1 MNFKVKTADRRGKI
15 EEFSMPGDSDGQIRE
30 MLLGQ
35 GLYPLSIEK
44 LPYSISSIFSG
55 ADLKPLVFSFG
66 RSARLIEFSR
76 LLSLLIRA
84 GMSVNEAF
92 AVLCEKND
100 GGYFAGVLDEVRAAV
115 VSGIPLSLAMSR
127 HPDVF
132 DELFIRSVASGESA
146 GNLGDVL
153 SNLRLY
159 YQKMQEFYN
168 KLLSAAIYPIVI
180 LILSAIGITYLFMN
194 VVPTYVKLFRDMNA
208 ELPPISQFV
217 FFIADMLTGYLVP
230 IVFLLAAFAF
240 VIHSWLKTSEAKEFI
255 DRLILRLPLFSR
267 FSQTKIYSIFYR
279 TAGLLIASGV
289 NVITAFEVSSNVIT
303 NSVIS
308 SRFKIA
314 LKLIREGNPISQSF
328 EKSGFAEGV
337 TSKLVRTGE
346 ESGTLA
352 EIFSHV
358 AHEMDSEF
366 DTLTNTVSSIFGPL
380 LLILVIGVFGIIII
394 SILLPMITASTVV
407 G

>member
-1 MNFKVKTADRRGKI
+1 MNFKVKTVDRKGNI
-15 EEFSMPGDSDGQIRE
+15 EEFSMPGESGGQVRE
-30 MLLGQ
+30 VLLDQ
-35 GLYPLSIEK
+35 GLYPLSVEA
-44 LPYSISSIFSG
+44 LPYSFSGMFSG
-55 ADLKPLVFSFG
+55 ANLRPMVFRLG
-66 RSARLIEFSR
+66 RSSKLIEFSR

-92 AVLCEKND
+92 AVLCEKSD
-100 GGYFAGVLDEVRAAV
+100 GGYFAGVLDEVRLAV
-115 VSGIPLSLAMSR
+115 VSGIPLSLALSR

-146 GNLGDVL
+146 GNLGEVL

-180 LILSAIGITYLFMN
+180 LILSFIGITYLFIN

-208 ELPPISQFV
+208 DLPPISQFV
-217 FFIADMLTGYLVP
+217 FFIANMLTSYLIP
-230 IVFLLAAFAF
+230 ILLLAGAFAF
-240 VIHSWLKTSEAKEFI
+240 VVHSWFKTPEAKDLI
-255 DRLILRLPLFSR
+255 DRLILRLPIFSR

-289 NVITAFEVSSNVIT
+289 NVITAFDVSSNVIT

-308 SRFKIA
+308 RRFKGA
-314 LKLIREGNPISQSF
+314 LKLIREGNPISYSF
-328 EKSGFAEGV
+328 EKSEFAEGV

-380 LLILVIGVFGIIII
+380 LLILVIGVFGLIII
-394 SILLPMITASTVV
+394 SIMLPMITASSIVS
-407 G
+407 